1 MTIRPGRVSRRC
13 FDRSSR
19 MTVFP
24 DRLVADMERLPG
36 AQHCYLKQMCAADGK
51 TARSALEAA
60 VGRVGEPLAAR
71 AREML
76 SSLDNR
82 RFFQGF
88 AEVATL
94 SAIHGAGWRLTDLD
108 GAGPRL
114 EMRRSGGTAF
124 TLSVLA
130 FLHQTRPGGDE
141 GTRQRLVDALS
152 RVVSRQRFAV
162 HIRRWLPHDFDPE
175 PIRRAI
181 EMWLQQVQSGQW
193 EGRYASY
200 EDTHVSLEF
209 CLTGEKAKP
218 RQSPLVLTLGPFHAH
233 RALEVLEPRAVRE
246 MDRHQSSSARH
257 TPLIIACVADQP
269 WALNPGYL
277 RDFLYGRAT
286 VTVCEPGLKTWQ
298 FGGGGSVCAFRDPLY
313 SGVSAVLLVDREPK
327 HAADVAVRAY
337 LNPWARESLPAEAFG
352 VRAFAP
358 IAHEPPIM
366 AWYDALPASV
376 RLG

>member
-1 MTIRPGRVSRRC
+1 
-13 FDRSSR
+13 

-51 TARSALEAA
+51 IARSAIEGA
-60 VGRVGEPLAAR
+60 VARLGHPLADR
-71 AREML
+71 ARDLL

-94 SAIHGAGWRLTDLD
+94 TALHGAGWRLTALE
-108 GAGPRL
+108 GSGPRL
-114 EMRRSGGTAF
+114 EMRRGGGPAF

-141 GTRQRLVDALS
+141 GTRQRLVDALA
-152 RVVSRQRFAV
+152 RVASRQRFAV

-246 MDRHQSSSARH
+246 MDRHQSSTARD
-257 TPLIIACVADQP
+257 TPLVLACVSDQP
-269 WALNPGYL
+269 WALNPGYV

-286 VTVCEPGLKTWQ
+286 RTVSGEGPMNWQ

-313 SGVSAVLLVDREPK
+313 CGVSAVLLVDRNPRRPAEIS
-327 HAADVAVRAY
+327 VRAY
-337 LNPWARESLPAEAFG
+337 LNPWARECLAADALG
-352 VRAFAP
+352 VQAFAAV
-358 IAHEPPIM
+358 AHEPPLM
-366 AWYDALPASV
+366 QWYDALPSTV